1 MAILITLR
9 YNNLSKMLMK
19 TKLLL
24 LSLFLYVGNLM
35 VIAQN
40 ATITG
45 TITDSETKDFLI
57 GTTIT
62 LKDSKERGTISD
74 ANGHYT
80 LYVPKGKHTNFHF
93 DNASL
98 CFSLAL
104 KLKTFVTN
112 NKIPIIPKVYSI

>member
-80 LYVPKGKHTNFHF
+80 LYVPKGKHTIIFHLS
-93 DNASL
+93 ATSR
-98 CFSLAL
+98 
-104 KLKTFVTN
+104 KR
-112 NKIPIIPKVYSI
+112 

>member
-24 LSLFLYVGNLM
+24 LSLFLYAGNLM

-45 TITDSETKDFLI
+45 TITMAKS
-57 GTTIT
+57 
-62 LKDSKERGTISD
+62 
-74 ANGHYT
+74 
-80 LYVPKGKHTNFHF
+80 
-93 DNASL
+93 
-98 CFSLAL
+98 
-104 KLKTFVTN
+104 
-112 NKIPIIPKVYSI
+112 

>member
-80 LYVPKGKHTNFHF
+80 LYTPVRDKK
-93 DNASL
+93 
-98 CFSLAL
+98 
-104 KLKTFVTN
+104 
-112 NKIPIIPKVYSI
+112 